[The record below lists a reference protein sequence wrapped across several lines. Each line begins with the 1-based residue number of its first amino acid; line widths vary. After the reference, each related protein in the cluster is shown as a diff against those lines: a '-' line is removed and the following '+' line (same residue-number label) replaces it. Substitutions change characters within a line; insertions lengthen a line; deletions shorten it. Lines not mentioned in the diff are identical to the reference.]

1 MPENNF
7 ARFCSQFINILA
19 FSVTIKTAKLPK
31 VWKKRKVGSIL
42 CKWKTCITLSC
53 NKLGHLSSEFLTI
66 IFELIFYFKNYILG
80 HNFDQ
85 DLVQVAMGI
94 QERKKLKISVK
105 TKDGKLF
112 VGYVKSIWV
121 MCWWE
126 LWGLQYI
133 FSDCRPD
140 LCSQSCSFC
149 FPYIGKFCR
158 FFWLL
163 DCN

>member
-1 MPENNF
+1 MLDFVRSSSTSSRSRSPLRRQSYRRSERNERLEVF
-7 ARFCSQFINILA
+7 YA
-19 FSVTIKTAKLPK
+19 
-31 VWKKRKVGSIL
+31 
-42 CKWKTCITLSC
+42 KWKTCITLSC

-112 VGYVKSIWV
+112 VGYVKSI
-121 MCWWE
+121 
-126 LWGLQYI
+126 
-133 FSDCRPD
+133 
-140 LCSQSCSFC
+140 
-149 FPYIGKFCR
+149 
-158 FFWLL
+158 
-163 DCN
+163 